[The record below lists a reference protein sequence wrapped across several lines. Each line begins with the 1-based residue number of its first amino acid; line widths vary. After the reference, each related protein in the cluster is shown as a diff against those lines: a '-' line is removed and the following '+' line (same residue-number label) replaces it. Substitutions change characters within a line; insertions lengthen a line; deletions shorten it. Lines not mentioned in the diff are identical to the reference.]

1 MWIARWSQTSVSI
14 ENTATPTKWTD
25 NSQPIASKLVDRVIV
40 RLDMDALAESLADKL
55 GGKMVGSLNVDRI
68 VTTLFDKHSD
78 ELHQGL
84 VEAIVQRL

>member
-1 MWIARWSQTSVSI
+1 MPTKRI
-14 ENTATPTKWTD
+14 ENSTPTT
-25 NSQPIASKLVDRVIV
+25 SKLVDRVIA

-55 GGKMVGSLNVDRI
+55 GEKMVESLNVDRI

-78 ELHQGL
+78 ELQQGL